1 MTANPVNPPNV
12 DEGPDELDGADL
24 GDDPRIDPE
33 ALCLCA
39 LLWAP
44 AATAHRVCQVLAAD
58 DFYSP
63 VYAELYALI
72 TAAVGEGQ
80 PHDPASIAT
89 TITARGE
96 GTGHHGARL
105 RRGLADVTVAGAG
118 PETAA
123 HYALAVART
132 AYRRGYATAATALAQ
147 AATELGE
154 NDLFDHLLAIGR
166 ARRTALHRLDELRTT
181 LAADPDTTHG

>member
-12 DEGPDELDGADL
+12 DEGPDELDGAGL

-44 AATAHRVCQVLAAD
+44 AATAHRVCRALAAD

-89 TITARGE
+89 TITAHGE

-105 RRGLADVTVAGAG
+105 RRALADVTAAGAG

-123 HYALAVART
+123 HYGLAVART
-132 AYRRGYATAATALAQ
+132 AYRRSYATAAAALTQ
-147 AATELGE
+147 AAAELGE
-154 NDLFDHLLAIGR
+154 NELFTHLLDVGR
-166 ARRTALHRLDELRTT
+166 IQRTAHQRLHHLRTVLGT
-181 LAADPDTTHG
+181 GTN